1 MYDTG
6 DAIAK
11 MYQMRQAMEKAGVSG
26 SLFDKAKEKILEKN
40 NGDHMATLGELSDRF
55 NAFLTSLGE

>member
-1 MYDTG
+1 
-6 DAIAK
+6 